1 MDIILQ
7 TPRLYLRRFTTADTK
22 LVFQLNSD
30 ETVLKYL
37 HEELL
42 RDEAHALEIL
52 QKIILPQY
60 ENNLGRWAVHLKEND
75 EFIGWCGLKYR
86 PEINETDLGYRFK
99 QSAWGKGYASEAA
112 AHALNYAFSKLDL
125 TEVTGRAHIE
135 NLASLAILEKIG
147 MTYVCDEI
155 IDDCPVKT
163 FIARKDSYKP
173 VI

>member
-60 ENNLGRWAVHLKEND
+60 EQYYE
-75 EFIGWCGLKYR
+75 
-86 PEINETDLGYRFK
+86 EIRAKVL
-99 QSAWGKGYASEAA
+99 AEA
-112 AHALNYAFSKLDL
+112 
-125 TEVTGRAHIE
+125 
-135 NLASLAILEKIG
+135 
-147 MTYVCDEI
+147 
-155 IDDCPVKT
+155 
-163 FIARKDSYKP
+163 
-173 VI
+173 